1 VLVVIA
7 RARGFCSTS
16 AVNEPN
22 AHAAPPVLRVESL
35 TKAYE
40 NHTAVSGLSFEAQA
54 GEILGLVGPNG
65 AGKTTTLRSIVGI
78 LPVKQGRVL
87 VCGHDVMISEA
98 QAKSCLCWVPDDPQP
113 FDALTVWEHLEF
125 TASLYSI
132 GDWRERAQ
140 GLIERFELVE
150 KRDALGGELSRGM
163 RQKLAFACAWL
174 TRPKLLLLDEPLT
187 GLDPRGIRSA
197 KRAIAELAA
206 EGSAVILSSHL
217 LELIQELASRIL
229 ILDRGI
235 KLFDGT
241 LQQARQSVAGGEHGS
256 LEEIFMKITEGGSI
270 VGLASPAG
278 DGDWSSR
285 GNGGDESP

>member
-1 VLVVIA
+1 
-7 RARGFCSTS
+7 
-16 AVNEPN
+16 
-22 AHAAPPVLRVESL
+22 VLRVESL

-40 NHTAVSGLSFEAQA
+40 GFTAVDHLSFEAHS

-87 VCGHDVMISEA
+87 VCGHDVMVSEA
-98 QAKSCLCWVPDDPQP
+98 RAKSCLCWVPDDPQP
-113 FDALTVWEHLEF
+113 FDALTVFEHLEF
-125 TASLYSI
+125 TAELYRVA
-132 GDWRERAQ
+132 DWRPRAQ
-140 GLIERFELVE
+140 TLLERFELAE

-174 TRPKLLLLDEPLT
+174 TRPRLVLLDEPLT

-217 LELIQELASRIL
+217 LELIEELASRIL
-229 ILDRGI
+229 ILDRGS
-235 KLFDGT
+235 KVFDGT
-241 LQQARQSVAGGEHGS
+241 LQQARQTIVGAEGSS
-256 LEEIFMKITEGGSI
+256 LEEIFLRVTDGSGGHVPPAGEARREGG
-270 VGLASPAG
+270 G
-278 DGDWSSR
+278 WSSR
-285 GNGGDESP
+285 GDGGADVP